1 MKIGIKIVWDNLKNC
16 KFLFYRFA
24 YFVTI
29 SVGCFR
35 FFRKC
40 FQFFLSE
47 ASSLIIVM
55 YTYITFLQFK
65 NNWDLRLWGKF
76 ENVLAIDRMFVSLQ
90 HSCLDSGSPIAVGN
104 FFSCHL
110 SSVHIGIIV
119 ILLFPQAQ
127 WLLIFLSWMS
137 FMLVSLVTGSWF
149 LESCLVQVEQ
159 HCVRVMGIANCTW
172 LWHGKRL
179 LRGN

>member
-1 MKIGIKIVWDNLKNC
+1 MYETTSKIANFYFIDLLILSQYQLVVLD
-16 KFLFYRFA
+16 FLE
-24 YFVTI
+24 
-29 SVGCFR
+29 SVSN
-35 FFRKC
+35 
-40 FQFFLSE
+40 FFLSE

-110 SSVHIGIIV
+110 SNVHIGIIV

-127 WLLIFLSWMS
+127 
-137 FMLVSLVTGSWF
+137 
-149 LESCLVQVEQ
+149 
-159 HCVRVMGIANCTW
+159 
-172 LWHGKRL
+172 
-179 LRGN
+179 